1 MTHQTQQPRVMTGDI
16 VYETRF
22 HVEAA
27 HFHMQDQ
34 GIGSSMGYYKYQ
46 LLAHCMVPTVSIV
59 LVSH

>member
-1 MTHQTQQPRVMTGDI
+1 MTGDI